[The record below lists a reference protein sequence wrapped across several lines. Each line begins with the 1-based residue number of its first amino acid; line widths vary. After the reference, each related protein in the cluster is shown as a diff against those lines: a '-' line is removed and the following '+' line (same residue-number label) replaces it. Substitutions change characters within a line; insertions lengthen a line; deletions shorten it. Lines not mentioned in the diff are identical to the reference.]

1 MKDAP
6 ASLFLPLNR
15 RQLLLAAGAGWCVY
29 TAPLRALE
37 GSTLESALRSYSGD
51 AAVKEGRVK
60 FEIAPLVENGN
71 AVPVKIE
78 VDSPM
83 TAEDYVRRIA
93 LFTDKNPQPEVVVFH
108 LGPRAGRAQ
117 IATRIRLAT
126 SQVVVAIAELSDGS
140 YAISRAYVIVTIA
153 ACIEDLAGT

>member
-1 MKDAP
+1 MNNDP
-6 ASLFLPLNR
+6 ASLIPPLNR
-15 RQLLLAAGAGWCVY
+15 RQLLLAAGAGLLVY

-37 GSTLESALRSYSGD
+37 RPTLESALRSYTGD
-51 AAVKEGRVK
+51 AVVKEGRMK
-60 FEIAPLVENGN
+60 FEIPPLAENGN

-78 VDSPM
+78 VHSPM
-83 TAEDYVRRIA
+83 TAEDYVRCIA
-93 LFTDKNPQPEVVVFH
+93 LFTEKNPQPEVVVFH

-140 YAISRAYVIVTIA
+140 FAISRATVIVTIA
-153 ACIEDLAGT
+153 SCIEDLAGP